1 MPRRGKARPSRVG
14 VKGLLGVGIP
24 GRRSRRH
31 SSLSL
36 VAVAALTLALA
47 GCSGGLGALLT
58 KSPGAAYDLSPA
70 QGFARPV
77 GRGRGQL
84 VVAEPTA
91 LGPLEGDRI
100 LVRPAAG
107 QLAQLPDA
115 QWEERLPRL
124 VQVRL
129 VQSFEN
135 AKRLGVG
142 RPADKISA
150 DYALLTDLRVF
161 EVSAVDGTAQV
172 EIAAKIVNERSGR
185 IIAARVLRASVPAQ
199 TAQGPEAVAAINAA
213 FEQVAAELVLWVSRI
228 V

>member
-1 MPRRGKARPSRVG
+1 MGCSGRQSRHH
-14 VKGLLGVGIP
+14 
-24 GRRSRRH
+24 SR
-31 SSLSL
+31 LNW
-36 VAVAALTLALA
+36 VAVAALALALA
-47 GCSGGLGALLT
+47 GCSGGLGSLVT
-58 KSPGAAYDLSPA
+58 KSPGTAYDLSPA
-70 QGFARPV
+70 QSFARPV

-91 LGPLEGDRI
+91 LGPLDGDRI
-100 LVRPAAG
+100 LVRPAPG
-107 QLAQLPDA
+107 QLAQLSDA

-124 VQVRL
+124 VQARL

-142 RPADKISA
+142 RPADKITS
-150 DYALLTDLRVF
+150 DYSLLTDLRVF

-185 IIAARVLRASVPAQ
+185 IIAARVLRASVPAAV
-199 TAQGPEAVAAINAA
+199 TQGPEAVAAINAA
-213 FEQVAAELVLWVSRI
+213 FEQVATELVMWVSRI

>member
-1 MPRRGKARPSRVG
+1 VG
-14 VKGLLGVGIP
+14 FL
-24 GRRSRRH
+24 GRRSERQSR
-31 SSLSL
+31 LCW
-36 VAVAALTLALA
+36 VAVAALAFALT
-47 GCSGGLGALLT
+47 GCSGGLGSLVT
-58 KSPGAAYDLSPA
+58 KAPGTAYDLSPA
-70 QGFARPV
+70 QSFLRSV

-100 LVRPAAG
+100 LVRPATG
-107 QLAQLPDA
+107 QLAQIGDA

-124 VQVRL
+124 VQARL

-142 RPADKISA
+142 RPADKITS
-150 DYALLTDLRVF
+150 DYSLLTDLRVF

-185 IIAARVLRASVPAQ
+185 IVAARVLRAAVPAS
-199 TAQGPEAVAAINAA
+199 AMQGPEAVAAINEA
-213 FEQVAAELVLWVSRI
+213 FAQVATELVLWVSRI